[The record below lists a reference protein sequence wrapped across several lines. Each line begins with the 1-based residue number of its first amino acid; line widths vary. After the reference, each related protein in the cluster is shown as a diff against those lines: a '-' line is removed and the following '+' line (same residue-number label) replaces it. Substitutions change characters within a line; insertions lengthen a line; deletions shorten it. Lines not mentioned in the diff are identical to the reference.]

1 MVTGAIK
8 NKVDKIWDDI
18 AAGGIT
24 NPITVIEQLTYL
36 MFIRSLDEKEL
47 ENEEFANMMGES
59 GDYIFPQTES
69 GQSMRWSKFKDKDP
83 RDIFDIESYPVDRI
97 AMSVGGDAMNEATII
112 SRLGFKTGIIACIG
126 DDAAGQF
133 ILRSCEKDNIDV
145 EGIKIDPTIDTSMN
159 IGLVTDDGE
168 RTFVTNRNGSLWKE
182 NIEHVDFEKMK
193 QAKILSLAS
202 IFNCPLLDGKTLVK
216 IFKEAK
222 AAGMTIT
229 ADMIKPRLGE
239 TLDDIR
245 EALSYVDYFFPNFD
259 EACLMTGET
268 EESKVAD
275 KLFEC
280 GVKNVIMKIGKRGCY
295 IRNAAG
301 AMIVPACKG
310 VTAIDTIGA
319 GDNFAS
325 GFISALLQ
333 GKDIRDCGIYANC
346 TAAISVQYVGATTGV
361 RNKEMVEE
369 MLEKYKK
376 DYIL

>member
-1 MVTGAIK
+1 M
-8 NKVDKIWDDI
+8 
-18 AAGGIT
+18 
-24 NPITVIEQLTYL
+24 LTL
-36 MFIRSLDEKEL
+36 K
-47 ENEEFANMMGES
+47 
-59 GDYIFPQTES
+59 
-69 GQSMRWSKFKDKDP
+69 
-83 RDIFDIESYPVDRI
+83 
-97 AMSVGGDAMNEATII
+97 NEA
-112 SRLGFKTGIIACIG
+112 G
-126 DDAAGQF
+126 
-133 ILRSCEKDNIDV
+133 
-145 EGIKIDPTIDTSMN
+145 
-159 IGLVTDDGE
+159 
-168 RTFVTNRNGSLWKE
+168 
-182 NIEHVDFEKMK
+182 
-193 QAKILSLAS
+193 KILSLAS

-376 DYIL
+376 IISCNSNKSVTLRPVFVRMQGTPHTNILLKKGQMQNEDDEAWQNRH

>member
-1 MVTGAIK
+1 MTAEQMSNTEKKLDVICLGAAV
-8 NKVDKIWDDI
+8 VDI
-18 AAGGIT
+18 
-24 NPITVIEQLTYL
+24 PLRPV
-36 MFIRSLDEKEL
+36 S
-47 ENEEFANMMGES
+47 
-59 GDYIFPQTES
+59 
-69 GQSMRWSKFKDKDP
+69 

-245 EALSYVDYFFPNFD
+245 EAL
-259 EACLMTGET
+259 
-268 EESKVAD
+268 
-275 KLFEC
+275 
-280 GVKNVIMKIGKRGCY
+280 

>member
-1 MVTGAIK
+1 MKA
-8 NKVDKIWDDI
+8 
-18 AAGGIT
+18 
-24 NPITVIEQLTYL
+24 
-36 MFIRSLDEKEL
+36 
-47 ENEEFANMMGES
+47 
-59 GDYIFPQTES
+59 
-69 GQSMRWSKFKDKDP
+69 
-83 RDIFDIESYPVDRI
+83 
-97 AMSVGGDAMNEATII
+97 
-112 SRLGFKTGIIACIG
+112 
-126 DDAAGQF
+126 
-133 ILRSCEKDNIDV
+133 
-145 EGIKIDPTIDTSMN
+145 
-159 IGLVTDDGE
+159 GLVSVSFRSNTPFEIIGAAARSGLSAIEWGSDVHAHCGNSEKLKEIALLQKNAGLECSSYGTYFRIGVTPIGE
-168 RTFVTNRNGSLWKE
+168 LPLYLTAAE
-182 NIEHVDFEKMK
+182 
-193 QAKILSLAS
+193 ILGTGVLRVWCGDKPSS
-202 IFNCPLLDGKTLVK
+202 EYSYDERMK
-216 IFKEAK
+216 IFEAARCAAETAK